1 MYLLKLHHTTLFQLL
16 LFDSHSTMYLLKR
29 FTECRFRI
37 DFTAFTFHHVSIKTH
52 CICCFAHSISDSHS
66 TMYLLKLQLVIL
78 LLISLYDS
86 HSTMYLLKRFTECR
100 FRIDFTAFTFH
111 HVSIKTHCICCFA
124 HSISDSHSTM
134 YLLKLQLVILLL
146 ISLYD
151 SHSTMYLL
159 KPVASSSISYTS

>member
-86 HSTMYLLKRFTECR
+86 HSTMYLLKRTQQTKMLSVGR
-100 FRIDFTAFTFH
+100 
-111 HVSIKTHCICCFA
+111 
-124 HSISDSHSTM
+124 
-134 YLLKLQLVILLL
+134 
-146 ISLYD
+146 D